1 MDKLLYKVV
10 FAKHLLIVI
19 IDKKNNTGAMLHTES
34 SSADHVIDTAGCS
47 YNDVD
52 AVRES
57 MQILTYVSASNTRL
71 TLSIH
76 VVS

>member
-1 MDKLLYKVV
+1 
-10 FAKHLLIVI
+10 
-19 IDKKNNTGAMLHTES
+19 MLHTES
-34 SSADHVIDTAGCS
+34 SSADHVIDVAGCS

-52 AVRES
+52 AVRQS
-57 MQILTYVSASNTRL
+57 VQILTYISASNTRL